1 LKDLLKSILK
11 GTVQLP
17 VKSSVM
23 QYEQDALTYIILY
36 EARQLISNCMCDE

>member
-23 QYEQDALTYIILY
+23 QYEQDALPMVNVYYSVRGAAAHI
-36 EARQLISNCMCDE
+36 